1 MFPDSTSL
9 MHIVFIDLV
18 ISYSYKVYSGR
29 NSYKQF
35 IENYL
40 KFFLQYEF
48 NNPQVFYFPM
58 KLLINF

>member
-1 MFPDSTSL
+1 
-9 MHIVFIDLV
+9 MHMVFIDLV

-40 KFFLQYEF
+40 QFFLQYEF

>member
-18 ISYSYKVYSGR
+18 ISYFYKVYSGR